1 MTEDGGSVS
10 RVNASVDESI
20 HLGSAEREKFVQSDR
35 SVYHDIARS
44 DAQNRIVVSR
54 WVMWVFGSVNI
65 VTIAFII
72 WLAFADQVQI
82 AAKLVPPADRVVNSQ
97 VIMSLLGA
105 TTVQL
110 GTIALIMARYVFKAP
125 G

>member
-1 MTEDGGSVS
+1 VTESPEPDPRAKVFAGALADTQS
-10 RVNASVDESI
+10 R
-20 HLGSAEREKFVQSDR
+20 GTEKYVYPNR
-35 SVYHDIARS
+35 SVQDDIAKS
-44 DAQNRIVVSR
+44 DAQNRITVSR
-54 WVMWVFGSVNI
+54 WIMWVFGTVNL

-72 WLAFADQVQI
+72 WLAFIDQAEI
-82 AAKLVPPADRVVNSQ
+82 TGKLIEPVDRVVNSQ

-110 GTIALIMARYVFKAP
+110 GTIALIMARYVFKDP

>member
-1 MTEDGGSVS
+1 MTDEDRFVS
-10 RVNASVDESI
+10 QVSI
-20 HLGSAEREKFVQSDR
+20 SADDFSQSGSAKQDKYLQVDN
-35 SVYHDIARS
+35 SVYHEIARS

-54 WVMWVFGSVNI
+54 WVMWVFGAVNF

-72 WLAFADQVQI
+72 WLAFSDQVEI

-97 VIMSLLGA
+97 VIISLLGA